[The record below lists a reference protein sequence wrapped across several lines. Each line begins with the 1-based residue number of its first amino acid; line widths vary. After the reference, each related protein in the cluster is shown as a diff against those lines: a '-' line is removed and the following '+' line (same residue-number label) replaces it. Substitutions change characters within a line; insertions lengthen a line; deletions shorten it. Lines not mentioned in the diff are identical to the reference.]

1 MKNTIKLAIFSLLIC
16 VFFESCEKDDTNS
29 VPKEIAI
36 QNFIWKGLNQYYLWQ
51 NEVQNLSD
59 TKFTNQSDLNSFL
72 YGYTNPNDL
81 FQDLLNKPKS
91 KFPIEGEAIDRF
103 SVLFPDY
110 DILEGI
116 LSGTTKNNG
125 VEMGLYYK
133 DASQTT
139 VFGIVRYILP
149 NSDASSKD
157 IQRGDVFYGVNG
169 IQLFNDKNNPDNP
182 LNNLTNL
189 LSKLDSYTLNLANYE
204 NGNITPNGQTVSL
217 TKTVLSE
224 NPVFI
229 NTVINSGTHK
239 IGYLVYNGFYPNFES
254 QLNDAFGTL
263 KAQGITELVL
273 DLRYNSG
280 GSIATATRL
289 ASMITGQFNNQI
301 FAKEQWNAKLE
312 DYYSTNNP
320 QTLLNLFTNTINSN
334 ATINSLNLSKVY
346 VLTTKST
353 ASASELVINGLEP
366 YINVIQIGDVTVGKN
381 VGSITLYDSPTFA
394 KEDINP
400 SHRYA
405 MQPLVLKIVNKVGFG
420 DYINGLQP
428 DIFLKENL
436 SNLGILGDQNEP
448 LLSTAIARIVGGGR
462 LLPQQPTKVYQELKE
477 SSLEKIL
484 QNEMYLDELPKGFLR
499 K

>member
-16 VFFESCEKDDTNS
+16 IFFESCEKDDSNS

-51 NEVQNLSD
+51 NEVPNLSD
-59 TKFTNQSDLNSFL
+59 TKFANQSDLNSFL
-72 YGYTNPNDL
+72 YGYTNPDDL

-91 KFPIEGEAIDRF
+91 KFPAEGEAIDRF

-133 DASQTT
+133 DASQTSL
-139 VFGIVRYILP
+139 FGVVRYILP
-149 NSDASSKD
+149 NSDASNKN
-157 IQRGDVFYGVNG
+157 IHRGDVFYGVNG
-169 IQLFNDKNNPDNP
+169 ET
-182 LNNLTNL
+182 LTVSNYRTL
-189 LSKLDSYTLNLANYE
+189 LGNDSYTLNLANYD
-204 NGNITPNGQTVSL
+204 NGNITPNGQSVSL
-217 TKTVLSE
+217 TKTILSE
-224 NPVFI
+224 NPVLL

-239 IGYLVYNGFYPNFES
+239 IGYLVYNGFYPNYES

-366 YINVIQIGDVTVGKN
+366 YINVIQIGDVTIGKN
-381 VGSITLYDSPTFA
+381 VGSITMYDSPTFA

-428 DIFLKENL
+428 DTFLKENF

-484 QNEMYLDELPKGFLR
+484 ETEMYLNEIPKGFL
-499 K
+499 KK

>member
-16 VFFESCEKDDTNS
+16 IFFESCEKDDSNS
-29 VPKEIAI
+29 FTKEIAI

-51 NEVQNLSD
+51 NEVPNLSD
-59 TKFTNQSDLNSFL
+59 TKFANQSDLNSFL
-72 YGYTNPNDL
+72 YGYTNPDDL

-91 KFPIEGEAIDRF
+91 KFPAEGEAIDRF

-133 DASQTT
+133 DASQTSL
-139 VFGIVRYILP
+139 FGVVRYILP
-149 NSDASSKD
+149 NSDASNKN
-157 IQRGDVFYGVNG
+157 IHRGDVFYGVNG
-169 IQLFNDKNNPDNP
+169 ET
-182 LNNLTNL
+182 LTVSNYRTL
-189 LSKLDSYTLNLANYE
+189 LGNDSYTLNLANYD
-204 NGNITPNGQTVSL
+204 NGNITPNGQSVSL
-217 TKTVLSE
+217 TKTILSE
-224 NPVFI
+224 NPVLL

-239 IGYLVYNGFYPNFES
+239 IGYLVYNGFYPNYES

-366 YINVIQIGDVTVGKN
+366 YINVIQIGDVTIGKN
-381 VGSITLYDSPTFA
+381 VGSITMYDSPTFA

-428 DIFLKENL
+428 DTFLKENF

-484 QNEMYLDELPKGFLR
+484 ETEMYLNEIPKGFL
-499 K
+499 KK

>member
-16 VFFESCEKDDTNS
+16 IFFESCEKDDTNS

-51 NEVQNLSD
+51 NEVPNLSD
-59 TKFTNQSDLNSFL
+59 TKFANQSDLNSFL
-72 YGYTNPNDL
+72 YGYTNPDDL

-91 KFPIEGEAIDRF
+91 KFPAEGEAIDRF
-103 SVLFPDY
+103 SVLFSDY
-110 DILEGI
+110 SVLEGI

-149 NSDASSKD
+149 NSDASSKN
-157 IQRGDVFYGVNG
+157 IHRGDVFYGVNG
-169 IQLFNDKNNPDNP
+169 ET
-182 LNNLTNL
+182 LTVSNYGTL
-189 LSKLDSYTLNLANYE
+189 LGNDSYTLNLANYD
-204 NGNITPNGQTVSL
+204 NGNISPNGQTVSL

-224 NPVFI
+224 NPVLI

-239 IGYLVYNGFYPNFES
+239 IGYLVYNGFYPNYES

-289 ASMITGQFNNQI
+289 ASMITGQFTNQI

-366 YINVIQIGDVTVGKN
+366 YIDVIQIGDVTIGKN
-381 VGSITLYDSPTFA
+381 VGSITMYDSPTFG

-400 SHRYA
+400 SHKYA

-436 SNLGILGDQNEP
+436 SNLGILGDQNEL
-448 LLSTAIARIVGGGR
+448 LLSTAIAKIVGGGR

-484 QNEMYLDELPKGFLR
+484 QNEMYLDEIPKGFL
-499 K
+499 KK